1 MPQAFVGW
9 TFSSKALES
18 NEVTIPAGVGEREN
32 LGIEGAALG
41 EACTTSC
48 AGENIACC
56 GGKCRLIASSTS
68 TSPRLAS
75 MNGSTLEYA
84 CYRNQPSGEI
94 QNPIARNVLPDFSY
108 AGYKQGG
115 VALPAVGKCRETPIQ
130 ATQDPEID
138 TANIQRALDGEGDFE
153 GCATPYAVELEGDV
167 FIINDMLEWNQRLL

>member
-1 MPQAFVGW
+1 
-9 TFSSKALES
+9 
-18 NEVTIPAGVGEREN
+18 
-32 LGIEGAALG
+32 
-41 EACTTSC
+41 
-48 AGENIACC
+48 
-56 GGKCRLIASSTS
+56 
-68 TSPRLAS
+68 

-108 AGYKQGG
+108 AGYRQGG